1 MRRYQKQQVEDFI
14 HLLEEVHGAIKKA
27 LRSGETDTAQA
38 LLAQCQEYAVSAGT
52 LIESIEGEGTPT
64 VACLE
69 DYCEQVY
76 QCCAAL
82 QRRDPAMGGSRV
94 YKVLSKSLFEV
105 RKSVKQSL
113 KVRTETVFFP
123 YKASMWD
130 SLESVWLA
138 ADADPDCDAYVV
150 PIPYYEKNPDG
161 SLGHMCYE
169 GGDYPSYVPVVDWRT
184 YDLEKRRPDAAFIHN
199 PYDDENFVTQVHE
212 MYFSRNL
219 KKYVGLLCYIPYFV
233 AACGTSA
240 HFAQTPAVIYS
251 DVIIVESEKVRR
263 DYLSVWE
270 QAINQ
275 RPSVP
280 DKLKNIGTRI
290 LALGSPKY
298 DAVFSAEKGAF
309 PVPDEWKRLLGL
321 SGSKKKVVF
330 YNTSINTMLEN
341 TINERGEIHN
351 QYLRKI
357 ESVLF
362 YFKQHEDAVL
372 LWRPHPLMEQTLAS
386 MRPGIYDEYRRIV
399 HEYRESGY
407 GIYDDSADLHRAMA
421 SSDAYYGD
429 SSSVVYLWEKTGKPL
444 LINDPGITSY
454 QHRLVVRNLYFDG
467 SCFWCSASDFN
478 GLFQIDRDTMNIHYV
493 GQFPGEK
500 KERCNLFGR
509 IAECGGKLYFAPW
522 SAESIGVYDKQ
533 AGELSSLPI
542 PLDKKSQKL
551 PFKYYAILAY
561 QEYVYVIGNQI
572 DAVLRI
578 DSRTNKI
585 TVLDG
590 WKRQLE
596 ACGVDEQGT
605 FFSNACQ
612 NGSTAYLFSK
622 YANIMLCLDLAD
634 GQWEMIHFPKE
645 NCKYTNG
652 ICVKNRIW
660 FLSSNKA
667 SVGFYDITAKRLVE
681 LDAPDLF
688 ARGFSSIQAYQD
700 DIYGFSGIHP
710 NVLRIDGDTCQ
721 MQVYRCAETCD
732 TSAVDGKYAY
742 IVSKFTGRLQR
753 LDLETMESHA
763 EDMLCPEIPEM
774 SGRSMLEAPQSCMG
788 FARENAYLNLDT
800 LVDGTRDFLP
810 DEREEQ
816 AGSGEAIYQYIK
828 RVIS

>member
-1 MRRYQKQQVEDFI
+1 MRRHQKQQVEDFI
-14 HLLEEVHGAIKKA
+14 HLLEEVHGDIKKA
-27 LRSGETDTAQA
+27 LRSGETDAAQA
-38 LLAQCQEYAVSAGT
+38 LLAQCQEGAVSAGT

-64 VACLE
+64 VARLE

-76 QCCAAL
+76 QCCEAL
-82 QRRDPAMGGSRV
+82 QRKDPAMSGSRV
-94 YKVLSKSLFEV
+94 YKALSKSLFEV
-105 RKSVKQSL
+105 KKSVKQDL
-113 KVRTETVFFP
+113 KVRTEIVFFP

-161 SLGHMCYE
+161 SLGRMRYE
-169 GGDYPSYVPVVDWRT
+169 GDNYPFNVPVVDWRT

-212 MYFSRNL
+212 LYFSRNL

-233 AACGTSA
+233 AARGA
-240 HFAQTPAVIYS
+240 NPHFAQTPAVINS
-251 DVIIVESEKVRR
+251 DVIIVESEKVRQG
-263 DYLSVWE
+263 YLSVWK
-270 QAINQ
+270 QAIN
-275 RPSVP
+275 RSRAVP
-280 DKLKNIGTRI
+280 DRLKNIETRI

-298 DAVFSAEKGAF
+298 DAVFSAGKGAF
-309 PVPDEWKRLLGL
+309 PVPDEWKRLLDL
-321 SGSKKKVVF
+321 DGSRKKVVF
-330 YNTSINTMLEN
+330 YNTSIDTMLEN

-351 QYLRKI
+351 QYLQKI
-357 ESVLF
+357 ESVLL
-362 YFKQHEDAVL
+362 YFKQHKEAVL
-372 LWRPHPLMEQTLAS
+372 LWRPHPLMGQTLAS
-386 MRPGIYDEYRRIV
+386 MRPGIYEEYRRIV

-407 GIYDDSADLHRAMA
+407 GIYDDSADLYRAIA
-421 SSDAYYGD
+421 FSDAYYGD
-429 SSSVVYLWEKTGKPL
+429 SSSVMYLWEKTGRPL
-444 LINDPGITSY
+444 LLNNTGVTSY

-467 SCFWCSASDFN
+467 SRFWCTADDFN
-478 GLFQIDRDTMNIHYV
+478 GLFQIDRDTMNVHYA

-533 AGELSSLPI
+533 TGEFSSIPI

-551 PFKYYAILAY
+551 PFKYYAILVY
-561 QEYVYVIGNQI
+561 QECVYVIGNQI

-596 ACGVDEQGT
+596 ARKADERET
-605 FFSNACQ
+605 FFSDACQ
-612 NGSTAYLFSK
+612 SGSKAYLFSK
-622 YANIMLCLDLAD
+622 YANIILCLDLAD

-645 NCKYTNG
+645 NRKYAKG
-652 ICVKNRIW
+652 ISVKNRIW
-660 FLSSNKA
+660 FLASNKA

-688 ARGFSSIQAYQD
+688 ARGFSSMQAYQD
-700 DIYGFSGIHP
+700 DIYCFSPFHTS
-710 NVLRIDGDTCQ
+710 VLKIDGNTCQ
-721 MQVYRCAETCD
+721 MRVYQCAETCD
-732 TSAVDGKYAY
+732 TSVVDGKYAY

-753 LDLETMESHA
+753 LDLETMESHV

-774 SGRSMLEAPQSCMG
+774 PGSSILEASQSCTG
-788 FARENAYLNLDT
+788 FARENAFLNLDT
-800 LVDGTRDFLP
+800 LVDATRDFLP
-810 DEREEQ
+810 DDRREQ
-816 AGSGEAIYQYIK
+816 AGSGEAIYRYIK
-828 RVIS
+828 KVIS